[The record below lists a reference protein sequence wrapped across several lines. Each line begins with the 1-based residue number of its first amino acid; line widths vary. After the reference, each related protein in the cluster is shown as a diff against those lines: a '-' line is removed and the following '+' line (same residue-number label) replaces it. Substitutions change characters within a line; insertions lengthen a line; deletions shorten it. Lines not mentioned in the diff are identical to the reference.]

1 MGWNARLVLIAVG
14 AASVPLADYTVE
26 HLVRDDAVVAQSRD
40 ARTRLLQEIRLRSAL
55 DGAVVTDSGWTIEV
69 SEDWFRSPPAPPWWG
84 REDFEWLEV
93 AASDEMLMLDPPNRT
108 LRRPGDAVWW
118 YNPTL
123 GVLRARVPPQS
134 DHQLTFEFY
143 TRVNH

>member
-1 MGWNARLVLIAVG
+1 MGWNTRLVLIAVG

-69 SEDWFRSPPAPPWWG
+69 SEDWFRSPPAPP
-84 REDFEWLEV
+84 
-93 AASDEMLMLDPPNRT
+93 AAARGVPLGTHAPPRATYGSPNARART
-108 LRRPGDAVWW
+108 LRAG
-118 YNPTL
+118 
-123 GVLRARVPPQS
+123 RA
-134 DHQLTFEFY
+134 
-143 TRVNH
+143 